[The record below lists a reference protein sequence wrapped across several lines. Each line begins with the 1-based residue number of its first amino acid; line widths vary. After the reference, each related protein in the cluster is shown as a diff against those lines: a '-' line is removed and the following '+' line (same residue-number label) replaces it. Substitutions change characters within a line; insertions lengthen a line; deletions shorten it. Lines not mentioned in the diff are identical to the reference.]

1 MRVAPPLPARPVTGE
16 APLPKLAVRDRFRAG
31 QPVVRELDQV
41 ARQLQLLQADPNDQ
55 RVVAGHIGVL
65 ERAHQQ
71 AGGLSAGRGAAVE
84 HLEVI
89 QEQERFLGCGRRERA
104 EAEPRPGDQAVQV
117 VDRGARSLSE
127 KRPSAMSP
135 LLSG

>member
-1 MRVAPPLPARPVTGE
+1 M
-16 APLPKLAVRDRFRAG
+16 
-31 QPVVRELDQV
+31 RELDQV

-71 AGGLSAGRGAAVE
+71 AGGLSTSRGAAVE

-89 QEQERFLGCGRRERA
+89 QEQERFLGCGRSERA

-117 VDRGARSLSE
+117 VDRSRARFPRN
-127 KRPSAMSP
+127 RPSAVSP